1 MMCNSSETEIVWQI
15 EFKKFS
21 LNLLVL
27 TQYMKGKCSVKSGRT
42 VAYKKL
48 ASFYAWKLEKQ
59 TAKGVVMT
67 AP

>member
-1 MMCNSSETEIVWQI
+1 
-15 EFKKFS
+15 
-21 LNLLVL
+21 
-27 TQYMKGKCSVKSGRT
+27 MKGKYSVKSGRT

-48 ASFYAWKLEKQ
+48 ASFYPWKLEKQ